1 MNNNWTWTYL
11 NNCARDASAPT
22 IPNRHHAD
30 LQGNHTASSWVF
42 IKNFQLTSWCCYRSI
57 SRSNGLQ
64 NGSDIRCETA
74 NTTQWIQWKSVLQ
87 NTKHFYS
94 RRGKDQLQRWLQHSR
109 EAYGLYRVDSVDR
122 LQTDS
127 MKTQKL
133 MNHVRLPHFLEYQ
146 SKEFP
151 RRRRENRGFSS
162 FLSICCFMVSQWS
175 FYRRKDG
182 SLCTRSVPVWR
193 RRKDGVR
200 TRFLCFSGSIDCHLQ
215 CIRRQAEIDPY
226 KWRAA
231 SWALADL
238 LRDLNE
244 ISLSI
249 SSKGTRFA
257 LFVYAMLHRRVS
269 QCIYL
274 VLYLCCR
281 KNNMDSFFSIGF
293 ICVFVVCVSK
303 SEQWNTISNWHHD
316 SPLNHKLRPYAL
328 LLIQKRFWF

>member
-1 MNNNWTWTYL
+1 MRVPQRSQTGIMPIFRAITPHLLEFSSRTFNWQVGAVTALYRDRMACRMDRTYV
-11 NNCARDASAPT
+11 ARQRT
-22 IPNRHHAD
+22 QPNGFNER
-30 LQGNHTASSWVF
+30 VF
-42 IKNFQLTSWCCYRSI
+42 FKILSI
-57 SRSNGLQ
+57 SILEEERISFKDGCNILGRHTVSIEWIRST
-64 NGSDIRCETA
+64 GSRQ
-74 NTTQWIQWKSVLQ
+74 TQ
-87 NTKHFYS
+87 
-94 RRGKDQLQRWLQHSR
+94 
-109 EAYGLYRVDSVDR
+109 
-122 LQTDS
+122 

-200 TRFLCFSGSIDCHLQ
+200 TRFLCFPGSIDCHLQ

>member
-22 IPNRHHAD
+22 IPNGHHAD

-94 RRGKDQLQRWLQHSR
+94 RRGKDQFQRWLQHSR

-162 FLSICCFMVSQWS
+162 FFVDLLFHGFSMIFLQKEGWIIMYLIGTCLETP
-175 FYRRKDG
+175 K
-182 SLCTRSVPVWR
+182 R
-193 RRKDGVR
+193 RRSD
-200 TRFLCFSGSIDCHLQ
+200 SILVFFR
-215 CIRRQAEIDPY
+215 INR
-226 KWRAA
+226 
-231 SWALADL
+231 
-238 LRDLNE
+238 
-244 ISLSI
+244 LS
-249 SSKGTRFA
+249 
-257 LFVYAMLHRRVS
+257 FVMH
-269 QCIYL
+269 
-274 VLYLCCR
+274 
-281 KNNMDSFFSIGF
+281 
-293 ICVFVVCVSK
+293 
-303 SEQWNTISNWHHD
+303 
-316 SPLNHKLRPYAL
+316 
-328 LLIQKRFWF
+328 